1 MISNFKVLIFWKE
14 MEQKYKV
21 GKGGELEMSNG
32 NEVEKDNKISNLQIF
47 MSKNIILEKYNNC
60 VIRF

>member
-1 MISNFKVLIFWKE
+1 

-32 NEVEKDNKISNLQIF
+32 NEVEKDNKISN
-47 MSKNIILEKYNNC
+47 
-60 VIRF
+60 

>member
-32 NEVEKDNKISNLQIF
+32 NEVEKDNKISN
-47 MSKNIILEKYNNC
+47 
-60 VIRF
+60 